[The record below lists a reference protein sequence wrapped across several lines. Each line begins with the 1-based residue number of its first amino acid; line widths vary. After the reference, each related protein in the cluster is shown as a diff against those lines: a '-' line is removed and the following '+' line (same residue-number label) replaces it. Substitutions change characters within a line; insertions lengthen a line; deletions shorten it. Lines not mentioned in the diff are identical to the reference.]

1 MKRIVARINKIDEA
15 ELHLLKKRIDIA
27 TAVIIFLVA
36 LLVVRLWYLQIHRG
50 SEFSK
55 LAESNRVRIQDVAAP
70 RGNILDRQGRLM
82 VTNRPRFNVVWSRED
97 APNPDLIIKQLAT
110 ILNEDITVLLNRIR
124 NAAGRP
130 RYLPL
135 RLKEDIDWKTLV
147 YIENHRFEL
156 PGVRIEVVPSRDYLF
171 GEMASHLIGY
181 LGEVNQD
188 ELEKMS
194 DQNYR
199 GGDLVGKMGIEKLY
213 ESYLRGEKG
222 RNYLEVDVHGFEQK
236 RLLGQ
241 EPLQGN
247 DVFLTIDLDL
257 QYAAEQAMAG
267 KAGTVVA
274 MEVNTGRMLVLAST
288 PPLKLEDFIG
298 GISTTAWQEML
309 DNPLHP
315 LIDKTVHGQY
325 PPASTYKVI
334 TALAGLA
341 EKIVTPESVFYCS
354 GSMPFGNRRYGCWK
368 SGGHGPVDLKRAL
381 AESCDVYFYQVGL
394 KLGVDTLAKYA
405 RSFGFGSKTGI
416 DLEHEKA
423 GLIPTAAWKHSR
435 HKIPWQE
442 GETLS
447 IAIGQ
452 GFNLATPLQVCQ
464 MTSAL
469 ANGGLLYRPQF
480 IEMIKDPDGEA
491 LAQFSPMVVGKALGD
506 EKIYALIRAGMVA
519 AVNGRNATGGRSRL
533 ADVVVAGKTGTAQ
546 VVRLEKFKS
555 LPEKE
560 LPYKYRDHAWF
571 TAFAPADKP
580 EIAVTVLIEHGGGG
594 GSNAAPIAKVV
605 LERYFETR
613 RELPVQEKPESI

>member
-50 SEFSK
+50 SDFSR
-55 LAESNRVRIQDVAAP
+55 LAESNRVRIQDIAAP

-82 VTNRPRFNVVWSRED
+82 VTNRPRFNVVWVRED
-97 APNPDLIIKQLAT
+97 APNPDIVIKQLAK
-110 ILNEDITVLLNRIR
+110 ILDEDITVLLNRIR

-147 YIENHRFEL
+147 YIENHRFDL
-156 PGVRIEVVPSRDYLF
+156 PGVRIEVLPSRDYLF

-188 ELEKMS
+188 ELERLTE
-194 DQNYR
+194 QNYR
-199 GGDLVGKMGIEKLY
+199 GGDLIGKMGIEKLY

-222 RNYLEVDVHGFEQK
+222 RNYLEVDVHGLEQK

-247 DVFLTIDLDL
+247 DIFLTIDLDL
-257 QYAAEQAMAG
+257 QFAAEEAMAG

-274 MEVNTGRMLVLAST
+274 MEVNTGRLLVLAST
-288 PPLKLEDFIG
+288 PPLKLEEFIG
-298 GISTTAWQEML
+298 GISTSAWQEML

-315 LIDKTVHGQY
+315 LLNKTTQGQY
-325 PPASTYKVI
+325 PPASTYKII

-341 EKIVTPESVFYCS
+341 EKIVTPDSVIYCS

-368 SGGHGPVDLKRAL
+368 KGGHGPVDLKRAI

-394 KLGVDTLAKYA
+394 KLGVDNLAKYA
-405 RSFGFGSKTGI
+405 RSFGFGRKTGI
-416 DLEHEKA
+416 ELEHEKA
-423 GLIPTAAWKHSR
+423 GLIPTAAWKQSR
-435 HKIPWQE
+435 HKVPWQE

-480 IEMIKDPDGEA
+480 IETIKDPDGEA
-491 LAQFSPMVVGKALGD
+491 LAQFSPVVDGKALGD
-506 EKIYALIRAGMVA
+506 ERIYALVRDGMVA
-519 AVNGRNATGGRSRL
+519 AVNGRNATGSRSRL
-533 ADVVVAGKTGTAQ
+533 PDVVVAGKTGTAQ
-546 VVRLEKFKS
+546 VVRMEKFRS
-555 LPEKE
+555 MPEKD

-571 TAFAPADKP
+571 TAFAPAEKP

-594 GSNAAPIAKVV
+594 GSNAAPVAKVV

-613 RELPVQEKPESI
+613 QELPVQEKPESI